1 MPQDVFKPEH
11 MARGML
17 TLYPEMAREIAVSLM
32 NDAISIGENTRAW
45 LWWDVLVR
53 IGRIE
58 EQERVRVH

>member
-1 MPQDVFKPEH
+1 VPQQAFQPEH

-17 TLYPEMAREIAVSLM
+17 ALYPGMAREIAVSLM
-32 NDAISIGENTRAW
+32 TDAFLIGEDKRAW

-58 EQERVRVH
+58 EEERVRIH

>member
-1 MPQDVFKPEH
+1 

-17 TLYPEMAREIAVSLM
+17 ALYPGMAREIAVSLM
-32 NDAISIGENTRAW
+32 TDAFLIGEDKRAW

-58 EQERVRVH
+58 EEERVRIH